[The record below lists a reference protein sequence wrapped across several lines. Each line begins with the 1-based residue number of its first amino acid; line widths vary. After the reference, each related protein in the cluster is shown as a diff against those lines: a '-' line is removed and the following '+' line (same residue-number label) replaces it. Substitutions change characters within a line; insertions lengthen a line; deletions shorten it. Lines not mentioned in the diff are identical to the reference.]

1 MPSDMPLED
10 FPRRVS
16 LRISSR
22 AASRIGSPAASTH
35 VSRSPSPEPKD
46 KGSKRK
52 RAGKAP
58 AKRGESKSSKK
69 KAAGS
74 AAASEGDSDSDVD
87 KSAAKRKV
95 RKDKKAAARK
105 EDSGSESEEEKPN
118 SASAAAKLK
127 KEQMDFVKE
136 AAERF
141 KQKFGEDA
149 VFPLKAGGDKKR
161 KKSAESSPA
170 TDKAK
175 KPRVKKEPALAA
187 KGEASCLKGHA
198 LKDRNG
204 YVFCSNSNC
213 NKSHYFTAF
222 KGAMACTTCYK
233 FDCGA
238 GAVDTSVC
246 RFDDDGTHA
255 MEDAYE
261 YIKRLGN
268 SDKNQ
273 CSICGTVGGGSGGHE
288 LHCTACKDFF
298 CCYSCHSAL
307 KTPGELG
314 FVHALKTQYKSTYPV
329 NKSRFDEVPKY
340 TFSEVQT
347 FYNNKQVTFFA
358 DELKVELDEKKVEM
372 WQMIHDTFHKFHQT
386 PGTYAEILQRK
397 FNKAAHFNTV
407 EADEI
412 KKDFSK
418 WMKEQRKGNGR
429 RMQRYTKEY
438 FELTGETIAPYTTPK
453 GEEVVAEEPKK
464 TPPRTKKCPH
474 DGPCSCGLHR
484 RFAGS
489 AAASVAGSNCGSR
502 DGSDNE
508 DEEETSE
515 RGRSKKARS
524 TTEKDGGGSAVE
536 AALAAVLAEK
546 KAFNAAASVEKESG
560 EEGGKKKKEE
570 ESGKEKEDSEEED
583 GGEDSE
589 EEDGGEDSN

>member
-1 MPSDMPLED
+1 MPLED
-10 FPRRVS
+10 GPRRVS

-52 RAGKAP
+52 RTGKAP

-74 AAASEGDSDSDVD
+74 VAASEGDSDSDVD
-87 KSAAKRKV
+87 KSARKV

-170 TDKAK
+170 TVKAK

-187 KGEASCLKGHA
+187 KGEASCVNGHA
-198 LKDRNG
+198 LQSTNR
-204 YVFCSNSNC
+204 YAFCISC
-213 NKSHYFTAF
+213 DKSHYITGF
-222 KGAMACTTCYK
+222 KGASVCTTCYK
-233 FDCGA
+233 FDCHMKGA
-238 GAVDTSVC
+238 SEC
-246 RFDDDGTHA
+246 RFDDDGTHV
-255 MEDAYE
+255 MEDACE
-261 YIKRLGN
+261 HIKKLGGR

-273 CSICGTVGGGSGGHE
+273 CSICGTVGDGSGGHE

-329 NKSRFDEVPKY
+329 NKSRFDENPKY
-340 TFSEVQT
+340 TFPEVQT
-347 FYNNKQVTFFA
+347 FYNHEQVRFFA

-397 FNKAAHFNTV
+397 FNKAAHFNAV

-418 WMKEQRKGNGR
+418 WMKELRKGNGR

-453 GEEVVAEEPKK
+453 GDEVVAEEPKK

-474 DGPCSCGLHR
+474 DGPCSCGLHK

-489 AAASVAGSNCGSR
+489 AAASVAGSTCCSGAP
-502 DGSDNE
+502 SDNE

-524 TTEKDGGGSAVE
+524 TTEKAGGGSAVK

-546 KAFNAAASVEKESG
+546 EAFNAAASVEKESEEEESEKEEG
-560 EEGGKKKKEE
+560 EEEESKKKKEA
-570 ESGKEKEDSEEED
+570 EDSE
-583 GGEDSE
+583 DS
-589 EEDGGEDSN
+589 D